1 MLSQPAKRR
10 RSRQRNTILRVLR
23 GTKSHPTADW
33 IYEQVKRE
41 IPNVSLGTVY
51 RNLRMLKEAGEILEL
66 DFGAA
71 QSRFDGNPEPH
82 YHFVCISCGR
92 VLDVDMPVKRSL
104 DEEASQSSGHKVL
117 GHRLEFYGVC
127 SRCEETSPPFQK
139 SSKTV
144 SI

>member
-1 MLSQPAKRR
+1 MIQPVKRR
-10 RSRQRNTILRVLR
+10 RSRQRDTVLRVLR

-51 RNLRMLKEAGEILEL
+51 RNLRMLKEASEIIEL

-82 YHFVCISCGR
+82 YHFVCLSCGR
-92 VLDVDMPVKRSL
+92 VLDVDMPVKRGL
-104 DEEASQSSGHKVL
+104 DEEARESSGHQVL
-117 GHRLEFYGVC
+117 GHRLEFYGTC
-127 SRCEETSPPFQK
+127 SRCLESASRSQN
-139 SSKTV
+139 SSRRG
-144 SI
+144 SS

>member
-1 MLSQPAKRR
+1 MIQPVKRR
-10 RSRQRNTILRVLR
+10 RSRQRDTMLRVLR

-51 RNLRMLKEAGEILEL
+51 RNLRMLKEAGEIIEL

-82 YHFVCISCGR
+82 YHFVCLSCGR
-92 VLDVDMPVKRSL
+92 VLDVDMPVKRGL
-104 DEEASQSSGHKVL
+104 DEEARESSDHQVL
-117 GHRLEFYGVC
+117 GHRLEFYGTC
-127 SRCEETSPPFQK
+127 SRCLEPASRSQN
-139 SSKTV
+139 SSRRG
-144 SI
+144 SS